1 MKRIYACILIV
12 AALLAVSL
20 YSSGR
25 VQGFAQDISADLDC
39 ALEAVR
45 QKDFPTARQTLAEG
59 AELCDTMRET
69 MSHLLRTADYTELEA
84 ALRAADGY
92 LEQQA
97 TEEALGEL
105 HRAQVEVE
113 RLEWL
118 ARRLV

>member
-1 MKRIYACILIV
+1 MR
-12 AALLAVSL
+12 L
-20 YSSGR
+20 YGR
-25 VQGFAQDISADLDC
+25 RTS
-39 ALEAVR
+39 
-45 QKDFPTARQTLAEG
+45 PTARQALAEG

-97 TEEALGEL
+97 TEDALGEL
-105 HRAQVEVE
+105 RRAQVEVE

>member
-1 MKRIYACILIV
+1 
-12 AALLAVSL
+12 
-20 YSSGR
+20 
-25 VQGFAQDISADLDC
+25 
-39 ALEAVR
+39 
-45 QKDFPTARQTLAEG
+45 
-59 AELCDTMRET
+59 

-97 TEEALGEL
+97 AEEALGEL
-105 HRAQVEVE
+105 RRAQVEVE

>member
-12 AALLAVSL
+12 AALLGLSL

-25 VQGFAQDISADLDC
+25 VQSFAQDISADLDC

-45 QKDFPTARQTLAEG
+45 QKDVSTARQALAEG

-97 TEEALGEL
+97 AEEALGEL
-105 HRAQVEVE
+105 RRAQVEVE

>member
-1 MKRIYACILIV
+1 
-12 AALLAVSL
+12 
-20 YSSGR
+20 
-25 VQGFAQDISADLDC
+25 
-39 ALEAVR
+39 
-45 QKDFPTARQTLAEG
+45 
-59 AELCDTMRET
+59 

-105 HRAQVEVE
+105 RRAQVEVE

>member
-12 AALLAVSL
+12 AVLLGVSL

-25 VQGFAQDISADLDC
+25 VQGFAQDISADLNC

-45 QKDFPTARQTLAEG
+45 QKDFPTARQALAEG

-97 TEEALGEL
+97 TEDALGEL
-105 HRAQVEVE
+105 RRAQVEVE